1 MTCNACNPSIVNIY
15 TNVLLLQVV
24 QIIQIKIQKD
34 NACNWGIVGNA
45 RHGYH
50 ANSFNQACTSGQSTS
65 VD

>member
-1 MTCNACNPSIVNIY
+1 M
-15 TNVLLLQVV
+15 